1 MNVCNTESNNLIALV
16 ADYFHQKED
25 LWSRKDTQVLFLP
38 YTAYTQSNLEKI
50 AAVGI
55 NLDTRP
61 KQKLT
66 PRCAGRTQRQYC
78 PHSGHDHPTVMLHSS
93 ILATAAVSEPFRIYS
108 LIPMRL
114 ASYFNLQN

>member
-1 MNVCNTESNNLIALV
+1 MCNTESNNLIALV

-38 YTAYTQSNLEKI
+38 YTAYTQGNLEKI

-66 PRCAGRTQRQYC
+66 PKMCWT
-78 PHSGHDHPTVMLHSS
+78 H
-93 ILATAAVSEPFRIYS
+93 TAAVLPPSWP
-108 LIPMRL
+108 
-114 ASYFNLQN
+114 